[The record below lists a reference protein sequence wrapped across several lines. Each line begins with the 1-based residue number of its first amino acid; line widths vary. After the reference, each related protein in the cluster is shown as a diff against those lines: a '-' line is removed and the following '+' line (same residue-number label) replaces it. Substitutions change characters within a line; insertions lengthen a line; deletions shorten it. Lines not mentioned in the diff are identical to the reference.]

1 MAVCIREMFLKEY
14 MIFLNQFQ
22 TMIISVQ
29 VICYLNII
37 LNINMDIIY
46 NKMYHD
52 KIYNQII

>member
-37 LNINMDIIY
+37 LNINN
-46 NKMYHD
+46 NKMYYD
-52 KIYNQII
+52 EIYNQII